1 MDAGDA
7 GNPVYI
13 DSDNGSVYGS
23 THGGSQG
30 STTPRA
36 SRCPS
41 PATELQRDIAAGNR
55 SHDEKEGG
63 NSFDPENASAVESA
77 DDEEMS
83 EAEDQYKTE
92 EENQYE
98 KKKITPIRE

>member
-23 THGGSQG
+23 THGGSHG
-30 STTPRA
+30 SATPRA

-41 PATELQRDIAAGNR
+41 PATELQREIATGIR
-55 SHDEKEGG
+55 SHSEKECGD
-63 NSFDPENASAVESA
+63 SVDPENESA
-77 DDEEMS
+77 NDDENMS
-83 EAEDQYKTE
+83 DAESQYETDADDQYET
-92 EENQYE
+92 
-98 KKKITPIRE
+98 T